1 MLAGSDEKG
10 IDKIQRRSSFDI
22 NGATNHSS
30 SFKSFDSPLNAEKFQ
45 NLFDLTDLTADLN
58 EFNKFYNTRDC
69 ASTYSKI
76 ERPQNP
82 FHKNFEINKSNQDE
96 IKRKS
101 SFTETDDSRSML
113 T

>member
-1 MLAGSDEKG
+1 M
-10 IDKIQRRSSFDI
+10 
-22 NGATNHSS
+22 TNVSS
-30 SFKSFDSPLNAEKFQ
+30 SFKSFDSPQNTEKFP

-69 ASTYSKI
+69 ATFSKI

-101 SFTETDDSRSML
+101 SFSEAEDSVNLLS
-113 T
+113 